1 MKKTIYIAAA
11 ALLCAAA
18 VSCQKVEN
26 APAAEQNE
34 ITFNFTISSPS
45 ADTKA
50 AKTGWVSGDKLNVWF
65 DGNGTKQTVPDL
77 ILTYNGSSWDA
88 GTLRAGVQE
97 GLKASGALTLLY
109 EGYNDISS
117 TYYTYNWYNGEWF
130 TPLETNNEFTDYRDT
145 DASPLVVYAI
155 YQSYTYASNTVTASI
170 PAANWR
176 FATAFKVLIK
186 NDDLNMTKSASEYF
200 LQVKDEDN
208 KYAEAKGAWI
218 VNPGLPSANID
229 SGSSNYYGFSRGVQE
244 ADGIAFYY
252 ASFKTTGYDEDAKK
266 DVIFRLYDGTATI
279 KSYTAADKKIS
290 TTNTACTGV
299 ALQYSKFAA
308 E

>member
-65 DGNGTKQTVPDL
+65 DGNGTEQTVPDL

-88 GTLRAGVQE
+88 GSLRAGVQE

-117 TYYTYNWYNGEWF
+117 TYYTYEWYNGGEWF
-130 TPLETNNEFTDYRDT
+130 TPLETKNEFTGYFDT
-145 DASPLVVYAI
+145 CASPLVVYAI
-155 YQSYTYASNTVTASI
+155 HQSYTYASNTVTASI
-170 PAANWR
+170 SDWR
-176 FATAFKVLIK
+176 FATQFKVLIK

-208 KYAEAKGAWI
+208 KYAKAKGAWI
-218 VNPGLPSANID
+218 VNPGLSSTSIGY
-229 SGSSNYYGFSRGVQE
+229 GSSNNRGYSRGVQE

-252 ASFKTTGYDEDAKK
+252 TSFKTTGYDEAATKN
-266 DVIFRLYDGTATI
+266 VIFRLYDGSATI
-279 KSYTAADKKIS
+279 KSYTAAGKKIS

>member
-117 TYYTYNWYNGEWF
+117 TYYTYLWYNGEWF

-170 PAANWR
+170 PAANWL

-186 NDDLNMTKSASEYF
+186 NDNGSMTKSASEYF
-200 LQVKDEDN
+200 LQVKDEDD

-218 VNPGLPSANID
+218 VNPGLPSATID

>member
-65 DGNGTKQTVPDL
+65 DGNGKEQTVPDL

-97 GLKASGALTLLY
+97 GLKASGALMLLY

-117 TYYTYNWYNGEWF
+117 TYYTYVWYNGEWF
-130 TPLETNNEFTDYRDT
+130 TPLETNNEFTGYKDT

-155 YQSYTYASNTVTASI
+155 HQHYTYAANTVTASI
-170 PAANWR
+170 SDWR
-176 FATAFKVLIK
+176 FDTQFKVLIK
-186 NDDLNMTKSASEYF
+186 NDDLNMTKAASEYF
-200 LQVKDEDN
+200 LQVKDEDDN
-208 KYAEAKGAWI
+208 YPEAKGAWI
-218 VNPGLPSANID
+218 VNPGLPSATIG
-229 SGSSNYYGFSRGVQE
+229 SGSSNYRGFSRGVQE

-266 DVIFRLYDGTATI
+266 DVIFRLYDGSATI

-290 TTNTACTGV
+290 TTYTACTGV